1 MVFIYQTKSIST
13 KEYAQNG
20 KAHCKIRWSHFTILL
35 LEREDVP
42 KENGAVIK
50 KTTHVEWFC
59 YNMVKVVTEMK
70 QLFQK
75 LYNHIEI
82 TLLVLLSISFVTGM
96 YMMMNKAGG
105 PTTMDYVAQVIIV
118 LIIIVDI
125 VF

>member
-1 MVFIYQTKSIST
+1 
-13 KEYAQNG
+13 
-20 KAHCKIRWSHFTILL
+20 
-35 LEREDVP
+35 
-42 KENGAVIK
+42 
-50 KTTHVEWFC
+50 
-59 YNMVKVVTEMK
+59 MVKVVTEMK

-105 PTTMDYVAQVIIV
+105 PTTMDYVAQVIV

-125 VF
+125 VFLISGRKRK

>member
-1 MVFIYQTKSIST
+1 
-13 KEYAQNG
+13 
-20 KAHCKIRWSHFTILL
+20 
-35 LEREDVP
+35 
-42 KENGAVIK
+42 
-50 KTTHVEWFC
+50 
-59 YNMVKVVTEMK
+59 MVKVVTEMK

-125 VF
+125 VFLISDRKKENSK